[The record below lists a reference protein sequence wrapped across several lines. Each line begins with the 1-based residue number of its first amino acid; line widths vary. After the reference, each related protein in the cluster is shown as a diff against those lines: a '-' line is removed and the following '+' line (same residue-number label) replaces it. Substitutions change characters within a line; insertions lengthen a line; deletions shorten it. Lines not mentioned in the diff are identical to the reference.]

1 MPRKNARGL
10 QGNFP
15 IPFFRVEGNTKRG
28 QKKEENDLLCFRFP
42 SAAPTGNGKAH
53 EDHASRLF
61 RSLFC
66 F

>member
-10 QGNFP
+10 QGNV
-15 IPFFRVEGNTKRG
+15 PFKQPEYTKKNTTGPGKR
-28 QKKEENDLLCFRFP
+28 KENDLLCFP

-53 EDHASRLF
+53 EDHFVSFA
-61 RSLFC
+61 LFC